1 MTTKWN
7 CPWLQSQ
14 YYLQKR
20 TDVCRG
26 RCNLMRMLRAID
38 GIDAIDTIEGI
49 DGIDAIDGIDVVRAE
64 PPEQRL

>member
-38 GIDAIDTIEGI
+38 GIDAIDTI
-49 DGIDAIDGIDVVRAE
+49 DTIDAIEAIESSELVLNE
-64 PPEQRL
+64 C